1 MTTLPLTPAGLRCRR
16 EALGLS
22 RADLG
27 NLLNV
32 SEGTIR
38 SWEIGKSEPRDPNSI
53 HMLLSKIEY
62 AALNC
67 VDELTE
73 SADDESNDARSLP
86 IALIAYQDIL
96 TYRQSTRW
104 ARQLPLPSYRACVG
118 RAYQLLSDQDIPVQI
133 VTPYD

>member
-1 MTTLPLTPAGLRCRR
+1 MIEPLTPAGLRCRR

-38 SWEIGKSEPRDPNSI
+38 SWEIGKSEPRDPISI
-53 HMLLSKIEY
+53 HMLLGEIEV
-62 AALNC
+62 AALDC
-67 VDELTE
+67 IDELTE
-73 SADDESNDARSLP
+73 SADDESDSVRALP
-86 IALIAYQDIL
+86 TALIAYQDIL

-104 ARQLPLPSYRACVG
+104 ARRLPLPSYRACVG
-118 RAYQLLSDQDIPVQI
+118 RAYQLLSDQGIPVQI

>member
-32 SEGTIR
+32 GEGTIR
-38 SWEIGKSEPRDPNSI
+38 SWEIGKSEPRDPISI
-53 HMLLSKIEY
+53 HMLLGALED
-62 AALNC
+62 AALGC
-67 VDELTE
+67 VDELTA

-86 IALIAYQDIL
+86 IALIAYQDIP

-104 ARQLPLPSYRACVG
+104 ARRLPLPSYRVCVG
-118 RAYQLLSDQDIPVQI
+118 RAYQLLSDLGLPVQI